1 MEPRVNWLLLGNM
14 MLVSFLIGISHR
26 IFAISLPTIAR
37 SLETDIVGISWALI
51 SFQLSTISL
60 SLVFGRIGDLHGRQS
75 VLAAGLWIF
84 TISSFLC
91 GIAQDILQLVLFRLL
106 QGIGAA
112 MAQAQSRVLAM
123 EAAPESW
130 AGKTQG
136 LMTTAHHS
144 GFLFGPSLG
153 GLIIDYIHWRGVFF
167 FLVPLGAAGAV
178 LTWIN
183 KKRPAP
189 SGNAP
194 PTSPRAAIDYLG
206 ASLLVLATV
215 AMIALLD
222 RRLMEILSRG
232 WQIALVVAFVSLFS
246 GFIFREA
253 TASSPI
259 LELSLFRIRLFAFS
273 TICLLLM
280 TITQS
285 LTGFLLP
292 FYFQEILHLSPTF
305 MGFLFMSMPIFSVT
319 LSPVGGLLSDKV
331 GPRLPATAGV
341 FFFGVAALLGAFL
354 RTDSQWLLPTVMLA
368 LGGLG
373 TGFFYPPNHTAMIS
387 SVPQEHRGVASGSL
401 YMMFGLGNILGI
413 TLGSFFMTAS
423 FRFHSGLPGASAT
436 TAEPSAFV
444 AALNTTFLAAVAF
457 SLIAAFCSL
466 SSGNKATEAAAISS

>member
-1 MEPRVNWLLLGNM
+1 MESRVNWLLLGNM

-26 IFAISLPTIAR
+26 IFSISLPTIAK

-60 SLVFGRIGDLHGRQS
+60 SLVFGRIGDLHGRQI

-112 MAQAQSRVLAM
+112 MAQAQGRVLAM
-123 EAAPESW
+123 EAAPQSW

-136 LMTTAHHS
+136 FMTTAHHS

-153 GLIIDYIHWRGVFF
+153 GLIIDYIHWRGIFF
-167 FLVPLGAAGAV
+167 FLVPLGAAGMV

-183 KKRPAP
+183 KKSAK

-194 PTSPRAAIDYLG
+194 STLPRAAIDYPG

-215 AMIALLD
+215 ALIALLD
-222 RRLMEILSRG
+222 RRFMEMLSRG
-232 WQIALVVAFVSLFS
+232 WQIALVAAFVLLFA

-253 TASSPI
+253 AAASPL
-259 LELSLFRIRLFAFS
+259 LELPLFKIRLFAFS

-305 MGFLFMSMPIFSVT
+305 MGLLFMSMPIFSVT
-319 LSPVGGLLSDKV
+319 LSPVGGFLSDKV

-341 FFFGVAALLGAFL
+341 FFFGAAALLGAFL
-354 RTDSQWLLPTVMLA
+354 RTDSRWILPTVMLA
-368 LGGLG
+368 LSGLG

-387 SVPQEHRGVASGSL
+387 SVPQEYRGVASGSL

-413 TLGSFFMTAS
+413 TLGSFLMTAS

-457 SLIAAFCSL
+457 SLIAALCSL
-466 SSGNKATEAAAISS
+466 SRGNKATEAAALSS

>member
-1 MEPRVNWLLLGNM
+1 MESRVNWLLLGNM

-75 VLAAGLWIF
+75 VLTAGLWIF

-112 MAQAQSRVLAM
+112 MVQAQGRVLAM
-123 EAAPESW
+123 EAAPQSW

-136 LMTTAHHS
+136 FMTTAHHS

-167 FLVPLGAAGAV
+167 FLVPLGAAGVV
-178 LTWIN
+178 LTWIS
-183 KKRPAP
+183 KKSAK
-189 SGNAP
+189 SGNTP
-194 PTSPRAAIDYLG
+194 PTPPRAAIDYPG

-215 AMIALLD
+215 ALIALLD
-222 RRLMEILSRG
+222 RRFMEILSRG
-232 WQIALVVAFVSLFS
+232 WQIALVAAFVSLFA

-253 TASSPI
+253 AAASPL

-292 FYFQEILHLSPTF
+292 FYFQEILRLSPTF
-305 MGFLFMSMPIFSVT
+305 MGLLFMSMPIFSVT
-319 LSPVGGLLSDKV
+319 LSPVGGFLSDKV

-341 FFFGVAALLGAFL
+341 FFFGAAALLGAFL
-354 RTDSQWLLPTVMLA
+354 RTDSQWILPTVMLA

-387 SVPQEHRGVASGSL
+387 SVPQEYRGVASGSL

-413 TLGSFFMTAS
+413 TLGSFLMTAS
-423 FRFHSGLPGASAT
+423 FRFHSGLPEAT
-436 TAEPSAFV
+436 AAEPAAFV

-466 SSGNKATEAAAISS
+466 SRGNKATEAAALSS

>member
-1 MEPRVNWLLLGNM
+1 MESRVNWLLLNNM

-26 IFAISLPTIAR
+26 IFSISLPTIAR

-112 MAQAQSRVLAM
+112 MVQAQGRVLAM

-136 LMTTAHHS
+136 LMTTAHHA

-167 FLVPLGAAGAV
+167 FLVPLGAAGVV

-183 KKRPAP
+183 KKSAK
-189 SGNAP
+189 SGNTPLTP
-194 PTSPRAAIDYLG
+194 PRDAIDYLG

-215 AMIALLD
+215 ALIALLD
-222 RRLMEILSRG
+222 RKFMEMLSRG
-232 WQIALVVAFVSLFS
+232 WQIALVVALILLFA

-253 TASSPI
+253 AAASPL
-259 LELSLFRIRLFAFS
+259 LELSLFKIRLFAFS

-292 FYFQEILHLSPTF
+292 FYFQEILRLSPTF
-305 MGFLFMSMPIFSVT
+305 MGLLFMSMPIFSVA

-341 FFFGVAALLGAFL
+341 FFFGAAALLGAFL
-354 RTDSQWLLPTVMLA
+354 RTDSQWILPTVMLA

-387 SVPQEHRGVASGSL
+387 SVPQEYRGVASGSL

-413 TLGSFFMTAS
+413 TLGSFLMTAS
-423 FRFHSGLPGASAT
+423 FRFHSGLPEASAT
-436 TAEPSAFV
+436 TAEPAAFV

-466 SSGNKATEAAAISS
+466 SRGNKATEAAALSS